1 MSSRQDFDAVLGQ
14 CASDLEKKFAEQVW
28 TAGEQAFDLQSNDPY
43 HTLIHKS
50 RKSRSRADF
59 AWPAERVAV
68 EIQGG
73 TWNGGRHTSGKGY
86 ESDSRK
92 SNAALLDDWILLR
105 FTSNMLKGD
114 PSEALTV
121 TLAALEKRR
130 KNA

>member
-1 MSSRQDFDAVLGQ
+1 MELSLPSEVR
-14 CASDLEKKFAEQVW
+14 CKCSSDLELKYITQVW
-28 TAGEQAFDLQSNDPY
+28 NAGEHQFTQQDNEPY
-43 HTLIHKS
+43 ATLIHKN

-59 AWPAERVAV
+59 VWPAEKVAV

-86 ESDSRK
+86 EADSRN

-121 TLAALEKRR
+121 TLQALKKRR
-130 KNA
+130 GN